1 MGVPYD
7 LLLSGLA
14 VFFIF
19 LALLHLGELQ
29 KRLSKLHLIENKVDL
44 LLDHAGIEY
53 DPFAKLPEDI
63 LRALQTGKKIE
74 AIKLYR
80 EATGVGLKEAKEFI
94 ELAQLHRVTK
104 V

>member
-1 MGVPYD
+1 MDVPYD
-7 LLLSGLA
+7 VMLSGLA
-14 VFFIF
+14 VGMLFVV
-19 LALLHLGELQ
+19 LLQLGGLQ
-29 KRLSKLHLIENKVDL
+29 KRLAKLHLIENKVDL

-53 DPFAKLPEDI
+53 DPFTKLSEDI
-63 LRALQTGKKIE
+63 LRALQAGKKIE